1 MISLTRLNG
10 DEFTLNAV
18 MIEQVQNFPDTTI
31 TLMNGKKFVVKETRS
46 EVLQRT
52 LAYYQQIGVQV
63 VTKKE
68 VCNGDE

>member
-1 MISLTRLNG
+1 
-10 DEFTLNAV
+10 